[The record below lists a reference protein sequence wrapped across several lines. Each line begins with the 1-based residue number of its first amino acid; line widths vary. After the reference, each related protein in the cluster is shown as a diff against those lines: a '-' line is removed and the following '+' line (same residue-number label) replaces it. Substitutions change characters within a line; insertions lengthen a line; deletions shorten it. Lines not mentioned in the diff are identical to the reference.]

1 MTKNGLKESY
11 EARLTLLAKDLKQ
24 LQRNKRILTWKRL
37 FSFLGAIAAIWI
49 LSAYSWILAI
59 AAGIILI
66 SLFVYFVYKDL
77 ANSNSIENNLLLI
90 SINKKEQAALN
101 YQYFDFPEGIQWKPA
116 LHAYANDL
124 DIFGRASLYQYAN
137 RTTSE
142 QGNKLFADWLLSP
155 PSIDTIKQRQEAIK
169 ELAPQIEWRQQLQA
183 FGINNQLKLKTEK
196 NILDWLNE
204 ESRFIKNKFWG
215 ILRIIFPV
223 LSFSVLGLYIAD
235 VISFDRFLPIML
247 LFLFISFWI
256 SKQIMP
262 DYVRLNKIT
271 GELETLSSSISCI
284 ENKNFTSPLLSTL
297 KKDFNSIETKA
308 SSTIKSLKKILD
320 RLDYRLNP
328 IVFIPLSALVCWDLQ
343 QIFAL
348 ENWKGKNK
356 TITATWFSSLANFET
371 LSSIANLSFN
381 HPDWSFP
388 QIVNEDAVF
397 IGEEIGHPLIPKEKR
412 VTSSFSTNGIN
423 QISLVTGSNMAGKS
437 TFLRSVGVNIVL
449 AMMGSPVCAKHIS
462 VSHLKVMS
470 SMRISDNLEES
481 TSTFYA
487 ELKKLKEIIDAVYAN
502 EKAFLLLD
510 EILRGTNS
518 ADRHTGSSALLKQL
532 IKHNAAGIVATHDLE
547 LAKLSEDYP
556 SNIHNYHFDV
566 KVNNEELYFD
576 YKLNKGICRSM
587 NASILMK
594 KIGIEL

>member
-1 MTKNGLKESY
+1 MTKKPKESY
-11 EARLTLLAKDLKQ
+11 EARLNVLAKELKQ

-37 FSFLGAIAAIWI
+37 FSFLGAVAAIWI
-49 LSAYSWILAI
+49 LSAYSWIFAV
-59 AAGIILI
+59 AVGVILL
-66 SLFVYFVYKDL
+66 SLFVYFVFNDL
-77 ANSNSIENNLLLI
+77 KNSSTIENNQLLI
-90 SINKKEQAALN
+90 SINRKELAALDHK
-101 YQYFDFPEGIQWKPA
+101 FLDFPDGIEWKPA
-116 LHAYANDL
+116 LHNYANDL

-137 RTTSE
+137 RSTSE

-155 PSIDTIKQRQEAIK
+155 ANVGVIKERQDSIK

-183 FGINNQLKLKTEK
+183 FGINNQLKLKTET

-204 ESRFIKNKFWG
+204 DSRFIKNKFWG
-215 ILRIIFPV
+215 ILRIVFPV
-223 LSFSVLGLYIAD
+223 LSFTVLGLYIAD
-235 VISFDRFLPIML
+235 VISFDRFLPIIL
-247 LFLFISFWI
+247 GFLFISYWV

-262 DYVRLNKIT
+262 DYIRLNKIT

-284 ENKNFTSPLLSTL
+284 ENKDFTSPLLLTL
-297 KKDFNSIETKA
+297 KMDFNSTETKA
-308 SSTIKSLKKILD
+308 SSTIKNLKKILD

-328 IVFIPLSALVCWDLQ
+328 IIFIPLSALVCWDLQ

-348 ENWKGKNK
+348 ENWKQKNK
-356 TITATWFSSLANFET
+356 TITATWFSSLANFEA

-388 QIVNEDAVF
+388 EIVNDDAVF

-412 VTSSFSTNGIN
+412 VTSSFSTNGLN

-547 LAKLSEDYP
+547 LAKLSEDFP

>member
-1 MTKNGLKESY
+1 MTKKPKESY
-11 EARLTLLAKDLKQ
+11 EARLNVLAKELKQ

-37 FSFLGAIAAIWI
+37 FSFLGAVAAIWI

-59 AAGIILI
+59 AGGIILI

-77 ANSNSIENNLLLI
+77 ANSNSIENYLLLI

-101 YQYFDFPEGIQWKPA
+101 YQFLGFPDGAEWKPA
-116 LHAYANDL
+116 LHNYANDL

-137 RTTSE
+137 RSTSE

-155 PSIDTIKQRQEAIK
+155 ANVGVIKERQDSVK

-204 ESRFIKNKFWG
+204 ESKFIKNKFWV
-215 ILRIIFPV
+215 ILRIVFPI
-223 LSFSVLGLYIAD
+223 LSFTVLGLYIAD
-235 VISFDRFLPIML
+235 VISFDRFLPIIL
-247 LFLFISFWI
+247 GFLFISYWV

-262 DYVRLNKIT
+262 DYIRLNKIT

-284 ENKNFTSPLLSTL
+284 ENKDFTSPLLLTL
-297 KKDFNSIETKA
+297 KMDFNSTETKA
-308 SSTIKSLKKILD
+308 SSTIKNLKKILD

-328 IVFIPLSALVCWDLQ
+328 IIFIPLSALVCWDLQ

-348 ENWKGKNK
+348 ENWKQKNK
-356 TITATWFSSLANFET
+356 TITATWFSSLANFEA

-388 QIVNEDAVF
+388 EIVNDDAVF

-412 VTSSFSTNGIN
+412 VTSSFSTNGLN

-547 LAKLSEDYP
+547 LAKLSEDFP

>member
-1 MTKNGLKESY
+1 MTKNGPKENY
-11 EARLTLLAKDLKQ
+11 EATLITLTKELKQ
-24 LQRNKRILTWKRL
+24 LYRNRRNLSWKRL
-37 FSFLGAIAAIWI
+37 LSFLGAIAALWV
-49 LSAYSWILAI
+49 LSANSWILAI
-59 AAGIILI
+59 ASCIILI
-66 SLFVYFVYKDL
+66 SLFVYFVFKDL

-101 YQYFDFPEGIQWKPA
+101 HQYFDFLDGTEWKPP
-116 LHAYANDL
+116 LHNYANDL

-142 QGNKLFADWLLSP
+142 QGNKLFANWLLSP
-155 PSIDTIKQRQEAIK
+155 ENDGVIKERQDAVK
-169 ELAPQIEWRQQLQA
+169 ELAPETEWRQQLQA
-183 FGINNQLKLKTEK
+183 FGINNRLTLKTET

-223 LSFSVLGLYIAD
+223 LSFTVVGLYIAD
-235 VISFDRFLPIML
+235 VISVDRFLPIML
-247 LFLFISFWI
+247 LFLFISYWV
-256 SKQIMP
+256 SKLIIP
-262 DYVRLNKIT
+262 DYIRLDKIT

-284 ENKNFTSPLLSTL
+284 ENKDFKSPLLSTL
-297 KKDFNSIETKA
+297 KKDFSTIETKA
-308 SSTIKSLKKILD
+308 SSTIKGLKKILD

-328 IVFIPLSALVCWDLQ
+328 VVFIPLSALVCWDLQ

-348 ENWKGKNK
+348 ENWKKKNK
-356 TITATWFSSLANFET
+356 TITASWFSSLANFEAI
-371 LSSIANLSFN
+371 SSIANLSFN

-388 QIVNEDAVF
+388 KIVNEDAVF

-412 VTSSFSTNGIN
+412 VTSSYATTGVN

-518 ADRHTGSSALLKQL
+518 ADRHTGSTALLKQL

-547 LAKLSEDYP
+547 LAKLSEEFP
-556 SNIHNYHFDV
+556 TNIHNYHFDV
-566 KVNNEELYFD
+566 KVNNDELYFD

>member
-1 MTKNGLKESY
+1 MTKKPKESY
-11 EARLTLLAKDLKQ
+11 EARLNVLAKELKQ

-37 FSFLGAIAAIWI
+37 FSFLGAVAAIWI
-49 LSAYSWILAI
+49 LSAYSWIFAV
-59 AAGIILI
+59 AVGVILL
-66 SLFVYFVYKDL
+66 SLFVYFVFNDL
-77 ANSNSIENNLLLI
+77 KNSSTIENNQLLI
-90 SINKKEQAALN
+90 SINRKELAALDHK
-101 YQYFDFPEGIQWKPA
+101 FLDFPDGIEWKPA
-116 LHAYANDL
+116 LHNYANDL

-137 RTTSE
+137 RSTSE

-155 PSIDTIKQRQEAIK
+155 ANVGVIKERQDSIK

-183 FGINNQLKLKTEK
+183 FGINNQLKLKTET

-204 ESRFIKNKFWG
+204 DSRFIKNKFWG
-215 ILRIIFPV
+215 ILRIVFPV
-223 LSFSVLGLYIAD
+223 LSFTVLGLYIAD
-235 VISFDRFLPIML
+235 VISFDRFLPIIL
-247 LFLFISFWI
+247 GFLFISYWV

-262 DYVRLNKIT
+262 DYISLNKIT

-284 ENKNFTSPLLSTL
+284 ENKDFTSPLLLTL
-297 KKDFNSIETKA
+297 KMDFNSTETKA
-308 SSTIKSLKKILD
+308 SSTIKNLKKILD

-328 IVFIPLSALVCWDLQ
+328 IIFIPLSALVCWDLQ

-348 ENWKGKNK
+348 ENWKQKNK
-356 TITATWFSSLANFET
+356 TITATWFSSLANFEA

-388 QIVNEDAVF
+388 EIVNDDAVF

-412 VTSSFSTNGIN
+412 VTSSFSTNGLN

-547 LAKLSEDYP
+547 LAKLSEDFP

>member
-1 MTKNGLKESY
+1 MTKNGPKESY
-11 EARLTLLAKDLKQ
+11 EARLNVLTKELKQ
-24 LQRNKRILTWKRL
+24 LQHNKRNLTWKRL
-37 FSFLGAIAAIWI
+37 LSFLGTIAAIWF
-49 LSAYSWILAI
+49 LSSYSWLLAV

-66 SLFVYFVYKDL
+66 SLFVYFIFKDL
-77 ANSNSIENNLLLI
+77 ANSNAIENSLLLI
-90 SINKKEQAALN
+90 SINKNEEAALN
-101 YQYFDFPEGIQWKPA
+101 HQYLDFPDGAEWKPA
-116 LHAYANDL
+116 LHHYANDL

-142 QGNKLFADWLLSP
+142 QGNKLFADWLLAP
-155 PSIDTIKQRQEAIK
+155 ASIDIIKQRQETVK
-169 ELAPQIEWRQQLQA
+169 ELTPEKEWRQQLQA
-183 FGINNQLKLKTEK
+183 LGINNHLTLKTET
-196 NILDWLNE
+196 NILHWLKE
-204 ESRFIKNKFWG
+204 ESRFIQNKLWG
-215 ILRIIFPV
+215 ILRIVFPV
-223 LSFSVLGLYIAD
+223 LSFTTLGLYITD

-247 LFLFISFWI
+247 VFLAISLWV
-256 SKQIMP
+256 SKLIMP

-284 ENKNFTSPLLSTL
+284 ENKDFTSPLLSTL
-297 KKDFNSIETKA
+297 KKDFSSTEAKA
-308 SSTIKSLKKILD
+308 SSTIKNLKKILD

-328 IVFIPLSALVCWDLQ
+328 IVFIPLSAFVCWDLQ

-348 ENWKGKNK
+348 ENWKRKNK
-356 TITATWFSSLANFET
+356 TITANWFSSLANFEAI
-371 LSSIANLSFN
+371 SSIANLSFN

-388 QIVNEDAVF
+388 EIVNKDAVF

-412 VTSSFSTNGIN
+412 VCSSFSTEGVN

-449 AMMGSPVCAKHIS
+449 AMMGAPVCAKNIS

-532 IKHNAAGIVATHDLE
+532 IQHNAAGVVATHDLE
-547 LAKLSEDYP
+547 LAKLSEEFP
-556 SNIHNYHFDV
+556 ANIHNYHFDV
-566 KVNNEELYFD
+566 KVNNDELYFD

>member
-1 MTKNGLKESY
+1 MTKNGPKESY
-11 EARLTLLAKDLKQ
+11 EARLTILAKELKQ

-49 LSAYSWILAI
+49 LSDYSWILAI
-59 AAGIILI
+59 AGVIILI

-90 SINKKEQAALN
+90 SINKKEQAALSH
-101 YQYFDFPEGIQWKPA
+101 QYFDFPDGIQWKPA

-155 PSIDTIKQRQEAIK
+155 ANVGVIKERQDAIK
-169 ELAPQIEWRQQLQA
+169 ELAPQTEWRQQLQA

-215 ILRIIFPV
+215 ILRIVFPV
-223 LSFSVLGLYIAD
+223 LSFTVLGLYIAD

-284 ENKNFTSPLLSTL
+284 ENKDFTSPLLSTL
-297 KKDFNSIETKA
+297 KKDFNSTETKA
-308 SSTIKSLKKILD
+308 SSTIKKLKKILD

-328 IVFIPLSALVCWDLQ
+328 IIFIPLSALVCWDLQ

-348 ENWKGKNK
+348 ENWKLKNK

-412 VTSSFSTNGIN
+412 VTSSFSTAGVN

-518 ADRHTGSSALLKQL
+518 ADRHIGSSALLKQL

-547 LAKLSEDYP
+547 LAKLSEDFP

>member
-1 MTKNGLKESY
+1 MTKNGPKESY
-11 EARLTLLAKDLKQ
+11 EASLITLAKELKQ
-24 LQRNKRILTWKRL
+24 LQRNKRNLTWKRL
-37 FSFLGAIAAIWI
+37 FSFIGAIAAIWY
-49 LSAYSWILAI
+49 LSSFSWLLAVT
-59 AAGIILI
+59 AGIILI
-66 SLFVYFVYKDL
+66 SFFVYYVYKDL
-77 ANSNSIENNLLLI
+77 ANSSAIDNSLLLI
-90 SINKKEQAALN
+90 SINKKEESALSH
-101 YQYFDFPEGIQWKPA
+101 QFLEFPDGNEWKPS
-116 LHAYANDL
+116 LHHYANDL

-155 PSIDTIKQRQEAIK
+155 ASIAAIKQRQEAII
-169 ELAPQIEWRQQLQA
+169 ELTLETKWRQQLQA
-183 FGINNQLKLKTEK
+183 YGVNNQLTLKTEK
-196 NILDWLNE
+196 NILEWLNE

-215 ILRIIFPV
+215 MLRILFPV
-223 LSFSVLGLYIAD
+223 LSFTVLGLYIAD

-247 LFLFISFWI
+247 VFLAISFWV
-256 SKQIMP
+256 SKLIMP

-284 ENKNFTSPLLSTL
+284 ENKDFASPLLTTH
-297 KKDFNSIETKA
+297 KKNFNSNEAKA

-328 IVFIPLSALVCWDLQ
+328 IVFIPLSAFVCWDLQ

-348 ENWKGKNK
+348 ENWKRKNK
-356 TITATWFSSLANFET
+356 KVTATWFSSLANFEA
-371 LSSIANLSFN
+371 LSSLANLSFN

-388 QIVNEDAVF
+388 EIVNEDAVF

-412 VTSSFSTNGIN
+412 VTSSFSTAGVN
-423 QISLVTGSNMAGKS
+423 QINLVTGSNMAGKS

-449 AMMGSPVCAKHIS
+449 AMMGSPVCAKHLS

-547 LAKLSEDYP
+547 LAKLSEDFP
-556 SNIHNYHFDV
+556 ANIHNYHFDV
-566 KVNNEELYFD
+566 KVNNDELYFD

>member
-1 MTKNGLKESY
+1 MTKKPKESY
-11 EARLTLLAKDLKQ
+11 EARLNVLAKELKQ

-37 FSFLGAIAAIWI
+37 FSFLGAVAVIWI

-59 AAGIILI
+59 AGGIILI

-77 ANSNSIENNLLLI
+77 ANSNSIENYLLLI

-101 YQYFDFPEGIQWKPA
+101 YQFLGFPDGAEWKPS
-116 LHAYANDL
+116 LHNYATDL

-137 RTTSE
+137 RSTSE

-155 PSIDTIKQRQEAIK
+155 ANVGVIKERQDSVK

-183 FGINNQLKLKTEK
+183 FGINNQLKLKTET

-204 ESRFIKNKFWG
+204 DSRFIKNKFWG
-215 ILRIIFPV
+215 ILRIVFPV
-223 LSFSVLGLYIAD
+223 LSFTVLGLYIAD
-235 VISFDRFLPIML
+235 VISFDRFLPIIL
-247 LFLFISFWI
+247 GFLFISYWV

-262 DYVRLNKIT
+262 DYIRLNKIT

-284 ENKNFTSPLLSTL
+284 ENKDFTSPLLSTL
-297 KKDFNSIETKA
+297 KMDFNSTETKA
-308 SSTIKSLKKILD
+308 SSTIKNLKKILD

-328 IVFIPLSALVCWDLQ
+328 IIFIPLSALVCWDLQ

-348 ENWKGKNK
+348 ENWKQKNK
-356 TITATWFSSLANFET
+356 TITATWFSSLANFEA

-388 QIVNEDAVF
+388 EIVNDDAVF

-412 VTSSFSTNGIN
+412 VTSSFSTNGLN

-547 LAKLSEDYP
+547 LAKLSEDFP

>member
-1 MTKNGLKESY
+1 
-11 EARLTLLAKDLKQ
+11 
-24 LQRNKRILTWKRL
+24 
-37 FSFLGAIAAIWI
+37 
-49 LSAYSWILAI
+49 
-59 AAGIILI
+59 
-66 SLFVYFVYKDL
+66 
-77 ANSNSIENNLLLI
+77 
-90 SINKKEQAALN
+90 
-101 YQYFDFPEGIQWKPA
+101 
-116 LHAYANDL
+116 
-124 DIFGRASLYQYAN
+124 
-137 RTTSE
+137 
-142 QGNKLFADWLLSP
+142 
-155 PSIDTIKQRQEAIK
+155 
-169 ELAPQIEWRQQLQA
+169 
-183 FGINNQLKLKTEK
+183 
-196 NILDWLNE
+196 
-204 ESRFIKNKFWG
+204 
-215 ILRIIFPV
+215 
-223 LSFSVLGLYIAD
+223 
-235 VISFDRFLPIML
+235 
-247 LFLFISFWI
+247 
-256 SKQIMP
+256 MP
-262 DYVRLNKIT
+262 DYIRLNKIT

-284 ENKNFTSPLLSTL
+284 ENKDFTSPLLSTL
-297 KKDFNSIETKA
+297 KMDFNSTETKA
-308 SSTIKSLKKILD
+308 SSTIKNLKKILD

-328 IVFIPLSALVCWDLQ
+328 IIFIPLSALVCWDLQ

-348 ENWKGKNK
+348 ENWKQKNK
-356 TITATWFSSLANFET
+356 TITATWFSSLANFEA

-388 QIVNEDAVF
+388 EIVNDDAVF

-412 VTSSFSTNGIN
+412 VTSSFSTNGLN

-547 LAKLSEDYP
+547 LAKLSEDFP